1 MTKLSGAVDTIEG
14 NCAIQTDLDKL
25 EKWAHL
31 SLMRFNKEK
40 YMLLH
45 LSWNNP
51 KYVYRLGE
59 ELNESSPAV
68 RDLGLLGDEKLDIR
82 QHCIFATQ
90 KYPGLHCKE
99 VANWEVGGEFPPL
112 FCLHVAPTGVLL

>member
-59 ELNESSPAV
+59 ELNESSPAENDFRV
-68 RDLGLLGDEKLDIR
+68 LVGEKLDMS
-82 QHCIFATQ
+82 QQC
-90 KYPGLHCKE
+90 
-99 VANWEVGGEFPPL
+99 
-112 FCLHVAPTGVLL
+112 VLAAQTVISRAASTRREK